1 MMLGMNWVQLYYK
14 ILVMRARQDTIR
26 TIYYQSRL
34 DVVCSKRSIRCSIH
48 YPLGKASLTALLVV

>member
-1 MMLGMNWVQLYYK
+1 MNWVQLYYK